1 MDNIYLCRKSA
12 NEGDINVE
20 LFAGGRKECHLA
32 NEDPDQYINGRI
44 SFVGR
49 SGELDFTYA
58 GERQV
63 CFESRLGS
71 TPIRDCEF

>member
-12 NEGDINVE
+12 NEGDINVG

-32 NEDPDQYINGRI
+32 NEDSDQYINGRI

-49 SGELDFTYA
+49 SGELDFTDA